1 MKDDD
6 TKAYEKLQ
14 RRFFRENIHRI
25 WEMVKAGR
33 RNELSDK
40 DNDLALI
47 IMDHQE
53 YSDHF
58 ENTAILDGREYDA
71 GMQFNPFLHISTH
84 QMVEDQLA
92 ADSPAET
99 TLFCEAMEEKGLS
112 RHDAV
117 HFIIMILLHVLYTSK
132 MNRQSFD
139 KMRYRRLLRA
149 CSKVEPSEIEG
160 VIEKDLSTRN
170 CRKDLH

>member
-6 TKAYEKLQ
+6 AKDYQKLQ
-14 RRFFRENIHRI
+14 RRYFRENVHRV

-71 GMQFNPFLHISTH
+71 GGQFNPFLHISTH
-84 QMVEDQLA
+84 KMVEDQLT

-117 HFIIMILLHVLYTSK
+117 HFVIMILLHLLYTSEA
-132 MNRQSFD
+132 NGRPFD
-139 KMRYRRLLRA
+139 KVRYRRLLDK

-160 VIEKDLSTRN
+160 VIEREFSARN
-170 CRKDLH
+170 YRKDLH